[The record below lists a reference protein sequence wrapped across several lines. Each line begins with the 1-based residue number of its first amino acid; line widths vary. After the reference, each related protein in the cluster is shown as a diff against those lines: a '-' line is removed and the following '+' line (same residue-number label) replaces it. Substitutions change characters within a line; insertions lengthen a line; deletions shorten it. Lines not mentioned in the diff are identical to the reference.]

1 MHHARLRT
9 ALQKLLL
16 FCWLPAFGAAPEF
29 TPMES
34 CFSGSPGSMPQGWIN
49 FKNAESGTGLT
60 NNFQWDGH
68 PVFRIVSGKDT
79 AVIHSGTF
87 EFPSK
92 GILRFSVWARATV
105 NNARIKLLIVGD
117 SYRSYRTREA
127 MLTETFQRVTVE
139 MPVPVKILKSNTFWF
154 RIDAPPTGNDFL
166 IAKVKTELLPPV
178 EVARQTGNI
187 LTNGEFHFGASGF
200 QREYYNRIVLDKTA
214 PVFQDNRCVLAGPYF
229 LFSDAFTYRPG
240 TVYTAVARMK
250 RAAKGKPATAR
261 LILLPFHYRGFIQ
274 REFPLEDEYRT
285 YVVQGELPPSR
296 YNRMA
301 LRVDALDG
309 TVEISRLQL
318 VEGPR
323 KEFLPRPSVELGVTG
338 NINFDAGDTGAK
350 LNIRLLQNETPR
362 ADFLAVEVRD
372 AFGKIVRSEKIA
384 VPAQK
389 EFTFPLAVDT
399 SLRGVFFVTLSFGG
413 DTAKARYAVV
423 KKLKGK
429 TFSQNML
436 AGHLQPLQSPDLS
449 LFERY
454 LPISPNINRFF
465 MEGGKEALR
474 LMETEPFRKQYRT
487 FPFKNVICLRWE
499 DLHESGFDTWLENK
513 LTPELEKKILARLER
528 FAGIARECNFYGVE
542 LFNEPHL
549 WKVRSGN
556 NIGSASMPPEKTA
569 RLYAKAYP
577 ILKQH
582 APELKVFGPCTHF
595 QETQYNERFLKAGG
609 ADHIDAFTFHSYNED
624 PDSDHVAEQNLELKK
639 LVARFRPDL
648 PVINTEI
655 YYGVRDHSQSA
666 SDEESRR
673 AYFKNS
679 ELEHA
684 AVYAAFYANSAAS
697 GVPFSAFSPSWL
709 CGGVPNTPQHYV
721 LASGAALNAAIEL
734 LGNCGEESRILH
746 LDSQIRCFLF
756 PQAQGGAVATLRV
769 IPSGNSVDIRAH
781 LPEGIQIYD
790 LFGNRISSRNVKL
803 SSAIHYLKF
812 APGMDAEKIL
822 NDLPLDGLPFP
833 FDASL
838 TIWDVNT
845 LAVKVRNR
853 GRKPGELSVQL
864 KKLPGNW
871 IAKTSICT
879 QRIAPQEEKLFLF
892 PMREMPLNRVG
903 EQSVIL
909 ALRAEGGQQD
919 FLRRLNAFPVRYS
932 ADFKFRPQDYAFYG
946 VRNLGPDWHRRPCRG
961 DADCSARVGAL
972 WNERG
977 LMLSVET
984 EDDRFVP
991 PATYGD
997 AYKQDSLQIYFDM
1010 KNDSSRRGSNA
1021 NRSDDLTYLV
1031 GELAGKQPFAFL
1043 EFAEGTRYIGTNNA
1057 TTGLDSAVEV
1067 GVAPGRNKGRRYR
1080 IFFSRETLYQVPF
1093 KSGTVLG
1100 FSMLIN
1106 DNDGEGRKQGITLT
1120 PPGTEPHGNPQLFR
1134 DMVLLH
1140 SGDGTESRK

>member
-1 MHHARLRT
+1 MQSSRLRT
-9 ALQKLLL
+9 VLRKLLL
-16 FCWLPAFGAAPEF
+16 FCWLPACGASPEF
-29 TPMES
+29 SPTES
-34 CFSGSPGSMPQGWIN
+34 CFSGSPGAMPQGWMI

-60 NNFQWDGH
+60 NDFQWDGH
-68 PVFRIVSGKDT
+68 PVLRIVSGKDT

-87 EFPSK
+87 KFPPA
-92 GILRFSVWARATV
+92 GTLRFSVWARATV
-105 NNARIKLLIVGD
+105 DRARIKLLIVGD
-117 SYRSYRTREA
+117 NYRSYRTREA
-127 MLTETFQRVTVE
+127 ALTETFQRVTVE
-139 MPVPVKILKSNTFWF
+139 MPVPAEISKSNTFWF
-154 RIDAPPTGNDFL
+154 RIDAPPTGNDLL
-166 IAKVKTELLPPV
+166 IAKVKTELLPPSPA
-178 EVARQTGNI
+178 ARQTGNI
-187 LTNGEFHFGASGF
+187 LMNGEFHFGASGF
-200 QREYYNRIVLDKTA
+200 QREYYHRVVLDKTG
-214 PVFQDNRCVLAGPYF
+214 PVFQDNRCVLTGPYF
-229 LFSDAFTYRPG
+229 LFSDAFTYRPD

-250 RAAKGKPATAR
+250 RAVKGKPATAR
-261 LILLPFHYRGFIQ
+261 LILLPFHYKGVVQ
-274 REFPLEDEYRT
+274 KEFQLEDEYRT
-285 YVVQGELPPSR
+285 YVVQGKLPPSR
-296 YNRMA
+296 YHQMA

-318 VEGPR
+318 TEGTR
-323 KEFLPRPSVELGVTG
+323 KEFLPRPSVELGVVG
-338 NINFDAGDTGAK
+338 KINFDTGENDAK

-362 ADFLAVEVRD
+362 ADSLTAVVRD

-413 DTAKARYAVV
+413 HSAKARYAV
-423 KKLKGK
+423 LKNLAGK
-429 TFSQNML
+429 TFPQNML
-436 AGHLQPLQSPDLS
+436 AGHFQPLQNPDLS

-454 LPISPNINRFF
+454 LPIAPNINRFF
-465 MEGGKEALR
+465 MMNGKTALR
-474 LMETEPFRKQYRT
+474 QMETEPFRKQYRS
-487 FPFKNVICLRWE
+487 FPFKNLICLRWE
-499 DLHESGFDTWLENK
+499 DLHDAGFDTWLENK
-513 LTPELEKKILARLER
+513 LTPELEKKILAKVER
-528 FAGIARECNFYGVE
+528 FAGIARECNFFGVE

-569 RLYAKAYP
+569 QLYAKAYP
-577 ILKQH
+577 ILKKH
-582 APELKVFGPCTHF
+582 APALKVFGPCTHF
-595 QETQYNERFLKAGG
+595 REMQYNERFLKAGG
-609 ADHIDAFTFHSYNED
+609 ADHIDGFTFHAYNED
-624 PDSDHVAEQNLELKK
+624 PDADRVAEQNLELKK

-655 YYGVRDHSQSA
+655 YYGVRRHEQSA
-666 SDEESRR
+666 IEEESRR
-673 AYFKNS
+673 VYFKDS

-709 CGGVPNTPQHYV
+709 CGGVPDTPQHYV

-734 LGNCGEESRILH
+734 LGNCGEECRILH

-756 PQAQGGAVATLRV
+756 PRAQGGAVATLRV
-769 IPSGNSVDIRAH
+769 IPSGNSADIRAH

-790 LFGNRISSRNVKL
+790 LFGNRVASRDVKL

-822 NDLPLDGLPFP
+822 NNLPLDGLPFP

-838 TIWDVNT
+838 TIWDGNT
-845 LAVKVRNR
+845 LGVKVRNR
-853 GRKPGELSVQL
+853 GRRSGRLTVQL

-871 IAKTSICT
+871 TAQSSVRT
-879 QRIAPQEEKLFLF
+879 QEIAPREEKLYLF
-892 PMREMPLNRVG
+892 PMRKMPLDSLNEQPVILTLRADG
-903 EQSVIL
+903 EQ
-909 ALRAEGGQQD
+909 QD
-919 FLRRLNAFPVRYS
+919 CLRRLNVFPVRYS

-946 VRNLGPDWHRRPCRG
+946 ARNLGPDWHRRPCRG
-961 DADCSARVGAL
+961 DADCSARIGAL

-991 PATYGD
+991 PTTYGD

-1010 KNDSSRRGSNA
+1010 KNDSRQRGNNA
-1021 NRSDDLTYLV
+1021 NRSDDLAYLV

-1043 EFAEGTRYIGTNNA
+1043 EFAEGTRYIGANNA

-1067 GVAPGRNKGRRYR
+1067 KVTPGRNKGRRYR
-1080 IFFSRETLYQVPF
+1080 IFFPREVLYLVPF
-1093 KSGTVLG
+1093 QSGTVLG
-1100 FSMLIN
+1100 FSMLVN
-1106 DNDGEGRKQGITLT
+1106 DNDGKGRKQGITLT
-1120 PPGTEPHGNPQLFR
+1120 PPGTEPHGNPQLFH

-1140 SGDGTESRK
+1140 SGDAAGR